1 MLIYANNH
9 SVCLS
14 YLMLLQPPPRVA
26 ACGVSNE
33 GREPI
38 GSMRDIDICTVIVT
52 QALTGATT

>member
-14 YLMLLQPPPRVA
+14 YLMLLQPPVA
-26 ACGVSNE
+26 ACSVSNE